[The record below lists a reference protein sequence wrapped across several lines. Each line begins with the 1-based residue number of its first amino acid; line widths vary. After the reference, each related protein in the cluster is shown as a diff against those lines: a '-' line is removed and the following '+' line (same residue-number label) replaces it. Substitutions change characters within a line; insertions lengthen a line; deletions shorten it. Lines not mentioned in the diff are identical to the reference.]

1 MTLFEKICRMV
12 GSRRIPSFKLP
23 AFKLLKMPSFK
34 PFRVGFASKHVTT
47 IVVMAI
53 MVSAAAVSVGLY
65 FAIKDVASS
74 TYNWPEPAQYEVTST
89 GLQTMGHKN
98 PDYEDGTESQTLSI
112 RLADGARIS
121 TLRIKNV
128 SLGKAGIARA
138 FDISPITISVTGA
151 TAYLW
156 VGNLTITDSSFP
168 TFKMETSQVAN
179 LTAGIYADGH
189 TMSATLTNTIPDV
202 VLQSERLS
210 SSYIVDGSIVDRIQ
224 IYITGNSGAF
234 IDNLILENVDSWVGE
249 MYLSRMR
256 IGTMTMN
263 NSNQIGDGSGIDSS
277 SAIWEATVEARD
289 VTNTIQDR
297 PIKVQ

>member
-1 MTLFEKICRMV
+1 MV
-12 GSRRIPSFKLP
+12 GSRRIPSLKLP
-23 AFKLLKMPSFK
+23 AFKRLRLPAFR
-34 PFRVGFASKHVTT
+34 FLRVGFANRHVTT
-47 IVVMAI
+47 IVVLAI
-53 MVSAAAVSVGLY
+53 MVSAGAVSVGLW
-65 FAIKDVASS
+65 FAIKDVVSS
-74 TYNWPEPAQYEVTST
+74 TYNWPEPAQYEVTAD

-112 RLADGARIS
+112 RLGNGTRIS
-121 TLRIKNV
+121 TLKIRNV
-128 SLGKAGIARA
+128 SLGRAGITRA
-138 FDISPITISVTGA
+138 FDISPVTSAVTGSA
-151 TAYLW
+151 AYLW

-168 TFKMETSQVAN
+168 TFKMETSQVAS
-179 LTAGIYADGH
+179 LAAGIYADGH
-189 TMSATLTNTIPDV
+189 TMAATLTNTVPDI

-234 IDNLILENVDSWVGE
+234 IDHLILDNVDAWAGE

-263 NSNQIGDGSGIDSS
+263 NTNQIGDGSGINSA
-277 SAIWEATVEARD
+277 SAIWEASVEARD